1 MAKSSYLL
9 GITFLTFWVKPL
21 MDIPKDVGGMNTKEL
36 QEWTDKKLDYLVT
49 SRPTGVNL
57 RIECSSLKGNFIS
70 LAQCRKDFLLQ
81 FPYVYSS

>member
-1 MAKSSYLL
+1 
-9 GITFLTFWVKPL
+9 

-57 RIECSSLKGNFIS
+57 KIECSSLKGNFIS
-70 LAQCRKDFLLQ
+70 
-81 FPYVYSS
+81 